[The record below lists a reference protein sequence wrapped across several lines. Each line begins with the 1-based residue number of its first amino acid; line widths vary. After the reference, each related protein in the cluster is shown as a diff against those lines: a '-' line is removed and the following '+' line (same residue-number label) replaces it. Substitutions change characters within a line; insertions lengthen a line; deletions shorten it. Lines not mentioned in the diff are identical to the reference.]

1 MAEIKKIL
9 FPIDLTENSSKI
21 LPYVL
26 SVSEKY
32 GSTIYLLHVVPDLQ
46 KWAKEYIAHTS
57 PYTSLNL
64 FKKEALEGAEKA
76 MDRVCEE
83 QLQSCPNFQRRV
95 VSGDPATEI
104 LRITE
109 SEDIDLVIM
118 GTHGRKGLEHFV
130 MGSVAEN
137 VVKQSAVP
145 VITINPHRVTKE
157 SV

>member
-1 MAEIKKIL
+1 MMEMKKIL
-9 FPIDLTENSSKI
+9 FPCDVTENSSKI

-46 KWAKEYIAHTS
+46 KWAKEYISHTS
-57 PYTSLNL
+57 PYASLDM

-104 LRITE
+104 LKTIETE
-109 SEDIDLVIM
+109 DMDMVIM
-118 GTHGRKGLEHFV
+118 GTHGRKGLEHIIL
-130 MGSVAEN
+130 GSVAEN
-137 VVKQSAVP
+137 VVRKSAVP
-145 VITINPHRVTKE
+145 VMTINPYKVKE
-157 SV
+157 